1 MPRAKKTSTAATAKK
16 EVKAAVTAAPVE
28 ETKPVEAKTPVEER
42 KTAAKKTVSKS
53 APAVET
59 KVVIQANGSEVI
71 AADLVEKAKA
81 AAGVKSIK
89 KVDVYVKP
97 EVNKVYYVVN
107 GDTFGD
113 FDLF

>member
-28 ETKPVEAKTPVEER
+28 ETKPVEEKKP
-42 KTAAKKTVSKS
+42 AAKKTASKS
-53 APAVET
+53 SSAVET

>member
-28 ETKPVEAKTPVEER
+28 ETKPVEEKKP
-42 KTAAKKTVSKS
+42 AAKKTASKS
-53 APAVET
+53 ASAVET